1 MDLALIVIGILLIII
16 GLIGSF
22 VPVIPGPITAWVALL
37 ILHQTS
43 FVSPDFPFLATTF
56 SVAIGVFILDYF
68 LPIIGAKKIGG
79 TKSGIIGA
87 TLGLLIGLIFMGP
100 LGIFLGTFCG
110 ALVGELV
117 YNPNDKRTALKAAK
131 GSLIGFLTGVFLK
144 FSVTVIFG
152 YYFFEILLE
161 SRCCF

>member
-1 MDLALIVIGILLIII
+1 MDLALIIIGILLIII

-22 VPVIPGPITAWVALL
+22 VPVIPGTISAWVALL
-37 ILHQTS
+37 ILYQTS
-43 FVSPDFPFLATTF
+43 FVSPDFPFLVTTF

-68 LPIIGAKKIGG
+68 IPIIGAKKFGG
-79 TKSGIIGA
+79 TKSGIIGT

-117 YNPNDKRTALKAAK
+117 YNPNDKRTALMAAA

-161 SRCCF
+161 NRNGF